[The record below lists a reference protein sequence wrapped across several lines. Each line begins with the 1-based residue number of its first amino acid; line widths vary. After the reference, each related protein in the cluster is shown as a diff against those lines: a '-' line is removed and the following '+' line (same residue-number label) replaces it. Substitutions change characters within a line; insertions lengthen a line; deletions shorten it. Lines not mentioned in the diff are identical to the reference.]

1 MEDLAEIVAVF
12 IAHLRGQL
20 GIAAPAAPEQRF
32 RLLHALRLHI
42 AHHGVVGRFLKL
54 AAQMPLAHIER
65 GAYVLQRKVLAQ
77 VRGDPLAGA
86 PRQIVLIAAKAAPRT
101 ATPAMRRQ
109 TPLCRLPPQPTP
121 ARPRAPLPP
130 G

>member
-1 MEDLAEIVAVF
+1 MAVL
-12 IAHLRGQL
+12 IAHQRGQL

-54 AAQMPLAHIER
+54 AAQMPLAHIQR

-77 VRGDPLAGA
+77 MRGDPLAGA
-86 PRQIVLIAAKAAPRT
+86 PRQIVLVAAKAASR
-101 ATPAMRRQ
+101 ASSSGISTPSSSSRR
-109 TPLCRLPPQPTP
+109 
-121 ARPRAPLPP
+121 
-130 G
+130 